1 MREIDR
7 LSGPTAYS
15 DADFIAPQALVIS
28 DGKPFKSPAVNTVA
42 STFWYYVASTIFMA
56 LCVTQ
61 DVLKLSQLR
70 KVSTILVVGHVFV
83 FLLAIFRHAEEAPIR
98 VLCRKIKRGRIAVVL
113 KGLEPSAF
121 NSDPQAARAFE
132 RAVEACVSGSEQ
144 KKPGAVTVTGAKADE
159 NANRCTVTFTTTNGG
174 GAFAGTPPPTIN
186 FTSGGWLSNNGWN
199 YVRTTYTNNY
209 ALYDLVNVG
218 PGPNAIVFSI
228 NINNELTLDV
238 NHAAHGTANP
248 GFYKINGG
256 SITSTPGV
264 INANDTIELF
274 NTSQQHDATFTV
286 PSELAVSAGGG
297 QDLARA
303 LRDGSF
309 LAELRNSKLPALKG
323 VSVEKNGAMIDKID
337 RIDKTEFEKL
347 YAAGGK
353 ELLEAAVFEAIEGY
367 FDGDFRASCDLD
379 DPWDRFCTQFC
390 ALETFWREPASALY
404 EKQVKI
410 WLVLEDIDE
419 IAGDLKKKR
428 DNAKDPD
435 HKELLD
441 EKIRELNTWRAG
453 ALHARLV
460 ALGAVRATSISESK
474 LDESEDES
482 EDLWDKPAFAR
493 LTLEETLKELRKI
506 AEKADRRE
514 RRKSADEQPTRWNW
528 LRRKAKKRA
537 DDLVKNI
544 KKSRRFEELRG
555 ELEDVLEDA
564 PAYKDD
570 LVLDEGARV
579 SVKASTSPGNTRE
592 AGEGTIVSV
601 NADGTFDVK
610 PAVGDVWRKVGK
622 AELDGQQPYQ
632 QLLRRGETLDG
643 GAVTEAVL
651 RATEACIDPRTLKST
666 PDTLVKREYLVES
679 KVRLDKTV
687 LPPLLRAFALNCFPS
702 LKGRLDEIKDKVG
715 ESGTKIELICE
726 EEKSVKKSKR
736 MVAKMVKEIAGD
748 EGRTSDKNR
757 KWQPVSAS
765 VRDVLRATFVCEN
778 PKAMRDVFEALN
790 KARGLKLRKLKNKVF
805 PAAEAL
811 ARRELAALEAA
822 KADKDEKTAR
832 TAAGNVVM
840 QAKIPFNLH
849 ALYEFQPV
857 AERPASILVEIQIH
871 DAEIRK
877 QSGAQ
882 HKFYEISRA
891 GGSEDLLKVAAGGD
905 SDSEDLVKQG
915 DMEKIAKR
923 KSYLRWRS
931 ALDGVLRW
939 RRGQKSRRMSGQE

>member
-1 MREIDR
+1 M
-7 LSGPTAYS
+7 
-15 DADFIAPQALVIS
+15 
-28 DGKPFKSPAVNTVA
+28 
-42 STFWYYVASTIFMA
+42 
-56 LCVTQ
+56 
-61 DVLKLSQLR
+61 
-70 KVSTILVVGHVFV
+70 
-83 FLLAIFRHAEEAPIR
+83 
-98 VLCRKIKRGRIAVVL
+98 
-113 KGLEPSAF
+113 
-121 NSDPQAARAFE
+121 
-132 RAVEACVSGSEQ
+132 
-144 KKPGAVTVTGAKADE
+144 
-159 NANRCTVTFTTTNGG
+159 
-174 GAFAGTPPPTIN
+174 
-186 FTSGGWLSNNGWN
+186 
-199 YVRTTYTNNY
+199 
-209 ALYDLVNVG
+209 
-218 PGPNAIVFSI
+218 
-228 NINNELTLDV
+228 
-238 NHAAHGTANP
+238 
-248 GFYKINGG
+248 
-256 SITSTPGV
+256 
-264 INANDTIELF
+264 
-274 NTSQQHDATFTV
+274 
-286 PSELAVSAGGG
+286 
-297 QDLARA
+297 
-303 LRDGSF
+303 
-309 LAELRNSKLPALKG
+309 
-323 VSVEKNGAMIDKID
+323 
-337 RIDKTEFEKL
+337 
-347 YAAGGK
+347 
-353 ELLEAAVFEAIEGY
+353 
-367 FDGDFRASCDLD
+367 
-379 DPWDRFCTQFC
+379 
-390 ALETFWREPASALY
+390 
-404 EKQVKI
+404 
-410 WLVLEDIDE
+410 
-419 IAGDLKKKR
+419 
-428 DNAKDPD
+428 
-435 HKELLD
+435 
-441 EKIRELNTWRAG
+441 
-453 ALHARLV
+453 
-460 ALGAVRATSISESK
+460 
-474 LDESEDES
+474 
-482 EDLWDKPAFAR
+482 
-493 LTLEETLKELRKI
+493 
-506 AEKADRRE
+506 
-514 RRKSADEQPTRWNW
+514 
-528 LRRKAKKRA
+528 
-537 DDLVKNI
+537 KNI

-570 LVLDEGARV
+570 LVLDEAARV

-666 PDTLVKREYLVES
+666 PDTLVKREYFLEN

-687 LPPLLRAFALNCFPS
+687 LPPLLRAFALNCFPA
-702 LKGRLDEIKDKVG
+702 LKGRLDEIKDKVK